1 METTRAERIKIG
13 AFMLL
18 CGIMICVFLGYV
30 LSRFLNKEFDNYY
43 TIFNESVIGLYKDA
57 QVKLNGIDVG
67 NVTEIAIDSSNL
79 NQVVV
84 RFRVNK
90 GTPIK
95 LGTRAGMT
103 HGISLTGE
111 KQIVLSGGRFDEPD
125 VAEGGYVP
133 AEKTAFDAI
142 ANKTTDI
149 IAHVDS
155 LMTNINS
162 LFSEENTQSI
172 SNSLK
177 NFESATQ
184 NLNRLTQ
191 NLNAPINNISNAA
204 NSMKNVLT
212 EIEDAKIAAKTSENM
227 DLVKEKLEAID
238 TKAMNENLT
247 QAMESIR
254 QLTQR
259 LDQVGRQQAQREF
272 PLAQRLAHQLGVLG
286 IAVLDERPLQGLL
299 VGVGGAVDR
308 LHRAGIETGG
318 VDAGGDR

>member
-125 VAEGGYVP
+125 VAEGGFVP

-142 ANKTTDI
+142 ANKATDI
-149 IAHVDS
+149 IGHVDS
-155 LMTNINS
+155 LMTNLNS
-162 LFSEENTQSI
+162 IFSEENSQSI

-177 NFESATQ
+177 NFENATQ

-204 NSMKNVLT
+204 NSMKNVLS
-212 EIEDAKIAAKTSENM
+212 EIEEAKIAAKAGENM
-227 DLVKEKLEAID
+227 DVLKEKLEAID

-247 QAMESIR
+247 QAMESIK

-259 LDQVGRQQAQREF
+259 LDQVVYKNQDQVGDAVVE
-272 PLAQRLAHQLGVLG
+272 LN
-286 IAVLDERPLQGLL
+286 AVLENLEEFTQKIKNNPSVLIHAENKSR
-299 VGVGGAVDR
+299 R
-308 LHRAGIETGG
+308 K
-318 VDAGGDR
+318 

>member
-238 TKAMNENLT
+238 TTAMNENLT

-259 LDQVGRQQAQREF
+259 LDQVVYKNQDQVGDAVVE
-272 PLAQRLAHQLGVLG
+272 LN
-286 IAVLDERPLQGLL
+286 AVLENLEEFTQKIKNNPSVLIHAENKSR
-299 VGVGGAVDR
+299 R
-308 LHRAGIETGG
+308 K
-318 VDAGGDR
+318 

>member
-1 METTRAERIKIG
+1 METTRSERIKIG

-30 LSRFLNKEFDNYY
+30 LSRFLNKEYDSYY
-43 TIFNESVIGLYKDA
+43 TVFSESVIGLYTDA

-172 SNSLK
+172 SRSLK

-212 EIEDAKIAAKTSENM
+212 EIEEAKIAAKAGENM
-227 DLVKEKLEAID
+227 DVLKEKLEAID

-259 LDQVGRQQAQREF
+259 LDQVVYKNQDQVGDAVVE
-272 PLAQRLAHQLGVLG
+272 LN
-286 IAVLDERPLQGLL
+286 AVLENLEEFTQKIKNNPSVLIHAENKSR
-299 VGVGGAVDR
+299 R
-308 LHRAGIETGG
+308 K
-318 VDAGGDR
+318 

>member
-18 CGIMICVFLGYV
+18 CGVMICVFLGYV

-43 TIFNESVIGLYKDA
+43 TVFSESVIGLYNDA

-67 NVTEIAIDSSNL
+67 NVTGIEIDSANL
-79 NQVVV
+79 NQVIV

-95 LGTRAGMT
+95 IGTRAGMT

-125 VAEGGYVP
+125 VQEGGFVP

-142 ANKTTDI
+142 ANKATDI
-149 IAHVDS
+149 IGHVDT
-155 LMTNINS
+155 LMTS
-162 LFSEENTQSI
+162 LSRIFSEENANSI

-177 NFESATQ
+177 NFENATG

-191 NLNAPINNISNAA
+191 NLNKPIDNISNAA
-204 NSMKNVLT
+204 ASMKNVLA
-212 EIEDAKIAAKTSENM
+212 EIEEAKIAAKAGENM
-227 DLVKEKLEAID
+227 DVLKEKLEAID

-247 QAMESIR
+247 QAMESIK

-259 LDQVGRQQAQREF
+259 LDQVVYKNQDQVGEAIME
-272 PLAQRLAHQLGVLG
+272 LN
-286 IAVLDERPLQGLL
+286 AVLENLEEFSQKIKNNPSALIRSENKS
-299 VGVGGAVDR
+299 R
-308 LHRAGIETGG
+308 RK
-318 VDAGGDR
+318 

>member
-43 TIFNESVIGLYKDA
+43 TVFSESVIGLYKDA

-79 NQVVV
+79 NQVIV

-125 VAEGGYVP
+125 VKEGGYVP

-142 ANKTTDI
+142 ANKATDI
-149 IAHVDS
+149 IGHVDS
-155 LMTNINS
+155 LMTNLNS
-162 LFSEENTQSI
+162 IFSEENTQSI

-191 NLNAPINNISNAA
+191 NLNTPINNISNAA
-204 NSMKNVLT
+204 NSMKNVLA
-212 EIEDAKIAAKTSENM
+212 EIEEAKIAAKAGENM
-227 DLVKEKLEAID
+227 DVLKEKLEAID

-247 QAMESIR
+247 QAMESIK

-259 LDQVGRQQAQREF
+259 LDQVVYKNQDQVGDAVVE
-272 PLAQRLAHQLGVLG
+272 LN
-286 IAVLDERPLQGLL
+286 AVLENLEEFTQKIKNNPSVLIHSENKSR
-299 VGVGGAVDR
+299 R
-308 LHRAGIETGG
+308 K
-318 VDAGGDR
+318 

>member
-43 TIFNESVIGLYKDA
+43 TVFNESVIGLYKDA

-172 SNSLK
+172 SRSLK

-184 NLNRLTQ
+184 NLNQLTQ

-259 LDQVGRQQAQREF
+259 LDQVVYKNQDQVGDAVVE
-272 PLAQRLAHQLGVLG
+272 LN
-286 IAVLDERPLQGLL
+286 AVLENLEEFTQKIKNNPSALIHSENKSR
-299 VGVGGAVDR
+299 R
-308 LHRAGIETGG
+308 K
-318 VDAGGDR
+318 

>member
-125 VAEGGYVP
+125 VAEGGFVP
-133 AEKTAFDAI
+133 AEKTAFDEM
-142 ANKTTDI
+142 ANKATDI
-149 IAHVDS
+149 VAHIDS
-155 LMTNINS
+155 LLTNINKI
-162 LFSEENTQSI
+162 FSTENADNI
-172 SNSLK
+172 SSAIK
-177 NFESATQ
+177 NFEGASRNLNNMTQ
-184 NLNRLTQ
+184 NLNK
-191 NLNAPINNISNAA
+191 PINNISNAA
-204 NSMKNVLT
+204 VSMKNVLA
-212 EIEDAKIAAKTSENM
+212 EIEEAKIAAKTSENM
-227 DLVKEKLEAID
+227 DLVKEKIAAID
-238 TKAMNENLT
+238 TKAMNDNLT
-247 QAMESIR
+247 QAMESIK

-259 LDQVGRQQAQREF
+259 LDQVVYKNQDQVGDAVVE
-272 PLAQRLAHQLGVLG
+272 LN
-286 IAVLDERPLQGLL
+286 AVLENLEEFTQKIKNNPSVLIHSENKSR
-299 VGVGGAVDR
+299 R
-308 LHRAGIETGG
+308 K
-318 VDAGGDR
+318 

>member
-43 TIFNESVIGLYKDA
+43 TVFSESVIGLYKDA

-79 NQVVV
+79 SQVIV

-125 VAEGGYVP
+125 VKEGGYVP

-142 ANKTTDI
+142 ANKATDI
-149 IAHVDS
+149 IGHVDS
-155 LMTNINS
+155 LMTNLNS
-162 LFSEENTQSI
+162 IFSEENTQSI

-177 NFESATQ
+177 NFENATQ

-191 NLNAPINNISNAA
+191 NLNTPINNISNAA
-204 NSMKNVLT
+204 NSMKNVLS
-212 EIEDAKIAAKTSENM
+212 EIEEAKIAAKAGENM
-227 DLVKEKLEAID
+227 DVLKEKLEAID

-247 QAMESIR
+247 QAMESIK

-259 LDQVGRQQAQREF
+259 LDQVVYKNQDQVGDAVVE
-272 PLAQRLAHQLGVLG
+272 LN
-286 IAVLDERPLQGLL
+286 AVLENLEEFTQKIKNNPSVLIHAENKSR
-299 VGVGGAVDR
+299 R
-308 LHRAGIETGG
+308 K
-318 VDAGGDR
+318 

>member
-43 TIFNESVIGLYKDA
+43 TVFSESVIGLYKDA

-67 NVTEIAIDSSNL
+67 NVTEIAIDSTNL
-79 NQVVV
+79 NQVIV

-125 VAEGGYVP
+125 VKEGGYVP

-142 ANKTTDI
+142 ANKATDI
-149 IAHVDS
+149 IGHVDS
-155 LMTNINS
+155 LMTNLNS

-177 NFESATQ
+177 NFENATQ

-191 NLNAPINNISNAA
+191 NLNTPINNISNAA
-204 NSMKNVLT
+204 NSMKNVLA
-212 EIEDAKIAAKTSENM
+212 EIEEAKIAAKAGENM
-227 DLVKEKLEAID
+227 DVLKEKLEAID
-238 TKAMNENLT
+238 TKAMNEKLT
-247 QAMESIR
+247 QAMESIK

-259 LDQVGRQQAQREF
+259 LDQVVYKNQDQVGDAVVE
-272 PLAQRLAHQLGVLG
+272 LN
-286 IAVLDERPLQGLL
+286 AVLENLEEFTQKIKNNPSVLIHSENKAR
-299 VGVGGAVDR
+299 R
-308 LHRAGIETGG
+308 K
-318 VDAGGDR
+318 

>member
-30 LSRFLNKEFDNYY
+30 LSRFLNKEYDNYY
-43 TIFNESVIGLYKDA
+43 TVFSESVIGLYKDA

-125 VAEGGYVP
+125 VAEGGFVP

-142 ANKTTDI
+142 ANKATDI
-149 IAHVDS
+149 ISHVDS
-155 LMTNINS
+155 LMTNLNS
-162 LFSEENTQSI
+162 IFSEENSQSI

-177 NFESATQ
+177 NFENATQ

-204 NSMKNVLT
+204 NSMKNVLS
-212 EIEDAKIAAKTSENM
+212 EIEEAKIAAKAGENM
-227 DLVKEKLEAID
+227 DVLKEKLEAID

-247 QAMESIR
+247 QAMESIK

-259 LDQVGRQQAQREF
+259 LDQVVYKNQDQVGDAVVE
-272 PLAQRLAHQLGVLG
+272 LN
-286 IAVLDERPLQGLL
+286 AVLENLEEFTQKIKNNPSVLIHAENKSR
-299 VGVGGAVDR
+299 R
-308 LHRAGIETGG
+308 K
-318 VDAGGDR
+318 

>member
-1 METTRAERIKIG
+1 
-13 AFMLL
+13 MLL

-30 LSRFLNKEFDNYY
+30 LSRFLNKEYDNYY
-43 TIFNESVIGLYKDA
+43 TVFSESVIGLYKDA

-125 VAEGGYVP
+125 VAEGGFVP

-142 ANKTTDI
+142 ANKATDI
-149 IAHVDS
+149 IGHVDS
-155 LMTNINS
+155 LMTNLNS
-162 LFSEENTQSI
+162 IFSEENSQSI

-177 NFESATQ
+177 NFENATQ

-204 NSMKNVLT
+204 NSMKNVLS
-212 EIEDAKIAAKTSENM
+212 EIEEAKIAAKAGENL
-227 DLVKEKLEAID
+227 DVLKEKLEAID

-247 QAMESIR
+247 QAMESIK

-259 LDQVGRQQAQREF
+259 LDQVVYKNQDQVGDAVVE
-272 PLAQRLAHQLGVLG
+272 LN
-286 IAVLDERPLQGLL
+286 AVLENLEEFTQKIKNNPSVLIHAENKSR
-299 VGVGGAVDR
+299 R
-308 LHRAGIETGG
+308 K
-318 VDAGGDR
+318 

>member
-43 TIFNESVIGLYKDA
+43 TVFNESVIGLYKDA

-247 QAMESIR
+247 QAMESIK

-259 LDQVGRQQAQREF
+259 LDQVVYKNQDQVGNAVVE
-272 PLAQRLAHQLGVLG
+272 LN
-286 IAVLDERPLQGLL
+286 AVLENLEEFTQKIKNNPSALIHAENKSR
-299 VGVGGAVDR
+299 R
-308 LHRAGIETGG
+308 K
-318 VDAGGDR
+318 

>member
-43 TIFNESVIGLYKDA
+43 TVFNESVIGLYKDA

-172 SNSLK
+172 SRSLK

-259 LDQVGRQQAQREF
+259 LDQLVYKNQDQVGDAVVE
-272 PLAQRLAHQLGVLG
+272 LN
-286 IAVLDERPLQGLL
+286 AVLENLEEFTQKIKNNPSVLIHAENKSR
-299 VGVGGAVDR
+299 R
-308 LHRAGIETGG
+308 K
-318 VDAGGDR
+318 

>member
-1 METTRAERIKIG
+1 METTQAERIKIG

-18 CGIMICVFLGYV
+18 CGVMICVFLGYV
-30 LSRFLNKEFDNYY
+30 LSRFLNKEYDNYY
-43 TIFNESVIGLYKDA
+43 TVFSESVIGLYNDA

-67 NVTEIAIDSSNL
+67 NVTGIEIDSANL
-79 NQVVV
+79 NQVIV

-95 LGTRAGMT
+95 IGTRAGMT

-125 VAEGGYVP
+125 VQEGGFVP

-142 ANKTTDI
+142 ANKATDI
-149 IAHVDS
+149 IGHVDS
-155 LMTNINS
+155 LMTNLNRV
-162 LFSEENTQSI
+162 FSEENASSI

-177 NFESATQ
+177 NFESATN

-191 NLNAPINNISNAA
+191 NLNKPVDNISNAA
-204 NSMKNVLT
+204 SSMKNVLA
-212 EIEDAKIAAKTSENM
+212 EIEEAKIAAKAGENM
-227 DLVKEKLEAID
+227 DVLKEKLEAID

-247 QAMESIR
+247 QAMESIK

-259 LDQVGRQQAQREF
+259 LDQVVYKNQD
-272 PLAQRLAHQLGVLG
+272 QLGEAVVELN
-286 IAVLDERPLQGLL
+286 AVLENLEEFSQKIKNNPSALIHAENKSR
-299 VGVGGAVDR
+299 R
-308 LHRAGIETGG
+308 K
-318 VDAGGDR
+318 

>member
-1 METTRAERIKIG
+1 METTQAERIKIG

-18 CGIMICVFLGYV
+18 CGVMICVFLGYV
-30 LSRFLNKEFDNYY
+30 LSRFLNKEYDNYY
-43 TIFNESVIGLYKDA
+43 TVFSESVIGLYNDA

-67 NVTEIAIDSSNL
+67 NVTGIEIDSANL
-79 NQVVV
+79 NQVIV

-95 LGTRAGMT
+95 IGTRAGMT

-125 VAEGGYVP
+125 VQEGGFVP

-142 ANKTTDI
+142 ANKATDI
-149 IAHVDS
+149 IGHVDS
-155 LMTNINS
+155 LMTNLNRI
-162 LFSEENTQSI
+162 FSEENASSI

-177 NFESATQ
+177 NFESATN

-191 NLNAPINNISNAA
+191 NLNKPVDNISNAA
-204 NSMKNVLT
+204 SSMKNVLA
-212 EIEDAKIAAKTSENM
+212 EIEEAKIAAKAGENM
-227 DLVKEKLEAID
+227 DVLKEKLEAID

-247 QAMESIR
+247 QAMESIK

-259 LDQVGRQQAQREF
+259 LDQVVYKNQD
-272 PLAQRLAHQLGVLG
+272 QLGEAVVELN
-286 IAVLDERPLQGLL
+286 AVLENLEEFSQKIKNNPSALIHAENKSR
-299 VGVGGAVDR
+299 R
-308 LHRAGIETGG
+308 K
-318 VDAGGDR
+318 

>member
-30 LSRFLNKEFDNYY
+30 LSRFLNKEYDNYY
-43 TIFNESVIGLYKDA
+43 TVFSESVIGLYKDA

-79 NQVVV
+79 SQVIV

-125 VAEGGYVP
+125 VKEGGYVP

-142 ANKTTDI
+142 ANKATDI
-149 IAHVDS
+149 IGHVDS
-155 LMTNINS
+155 LMTNLNS
-162 LFSEENTQSI
+162 IFSEENSQSI

-177 NFESATQ
+177 NFENATQ

-204 NSMKNVLT
+204 NSMKNVLS
-212 EIEDAKIAAKTSENM
+212 EIEEAKIAAKAGENM
-227 DLVKEKLEAID
+227 DVLKEKLEAID

-247 QAMESIR
+247 QAMESIK

-259 LDQVGRQQAQREF
+259 LDQVVYKNQDQVGDAVVE
-272 PLAQRLAHQLGVLG
+272 LN
-286 IAVLDERPLQGLL
+286 AVLENLEEFTQKIKNNPSLL
-299 VGVGGAVDR
+299 IHAENKSR
-308 LHRAGIETGG
+308 RK
-318 VDAGGDR
+318 

>member
-1 METTRAERIKIG
+1 METTRSERIKIG

-43 TIFNESVIGLYKDA
+43 TVFSESVIGLYKDA

-79 NQVVV
+79 NQVIV

-125 VAEGGYVP
+125 VQEGGFVP
-133 AEKTAFDAI
+133 AEKTAFDEM
-142 ANKTTDI
+142 ANKATDI
-149 IAHVDS
+149 VGHIDS
-155 LMTNINS
+155 LLTNINKI
-162 LFSEENTQSI
+162 FSSENADNI
-172 SNSLK
+172 SSAIK
-177 NFESATQ
+177 NFEGASRNLNNMTQ
-184 NLNRLTQ
+184 NLNK
-191 NLNAPINNISNAA
+191 PINNISNAA
-204 NSMKNVLT
+204 ASMKNVLA
-212 EIEDAKIAAKTSENM
+212 EIEEAKIAAKTSENM

-238 TKAMNENLT
+238 TKSMNENIT
-247 QAMESIR
+247 QTLESIN
-254 QLTQR
+254 QLSKR
-259 LDQVGRQQAQREF
+259 LDQMVYKNQDQVGDAVVE
-272 PLAQRLAHQLGVLG
+272 LN
-286 IAVLDERPLQGLL
+286 AVLENLEEFSQKIKNNPSVLIHAENKSR
-299 VGVGGAVDR
+299 R
-308 LHRAGIETGG
+308 K
-318 VDAGGDR
+318 

>member
-43 TIFNESVIGLYKDA
+43 TVFSESVIGLYKDA

-79 NQVVV
+79 NQVIV

-125 VAEGGYVP
+125 VAEGGFVP

-142 ANKTTDI
+142 ANKATDI
-149 IAHVDS
+149 INHVDS
-155 LMTNINS
+155 IMINLNS
-162 LFSEENTQSI
+162 LFSEENSQSI

-191 NLNAPINNISNAA
+191 NLNTPINNISNAA
-204 NSMKNVLT
+204 NSMKNVLS
-212 EIEDAKIAAKTSENM
+212 EIEEAKIAAKAGENM
-227 DLVKEKLEAID
+227 DVLKEKLEAID

-247 QAMESIR
+247 QAMESIK

-259 LDQVGRQQAQREF
+259 LDQVVYKNQDQVGDAVVE
-272 PLAQRLAHQLGVLG
+272 LN
-286 IAVLDERPLQGLL
+286 AVLENLEEFTQKIKNNPSVLIHSENKSR
-299 VGVGGAVDR
+299 R
-308 LHRAGIETGG
+308 K
-318 VDAGGDR
+318 

>member
-43 TIFNESVIGLYKDA
+43 TVFSESVIGLYKDA

-79 NQVVV
+79 SQVIV

-125 VAEGGYVP
+125 VAEGGFVP

-142 ANKTTDI
+142 ANKATDI
-149 IAHVDS
+149 IGHVDS
-155 LMTNINS
+155 LMTNLNS
-162 LFSEENTQSI
+162 IFSEENSQSI

-177 NFESATQ
+177 NFENATQ

-191 NLNAPINNISNAA
+191 NLNTPINNISNAA
-204 NSMKNVLT
+204 NSMKNVLS
-212 EIEDAKIAAKTSENM
+212 EIEEAKIAAKAGENM
-227 DLVKEKLEAID
+227 DVLKEKLEAID

-247 QAMESIR
+247 QAMESIK

-259 LDQVGRQQAQREF
+259 LDQVVYKNQDQVGDAVVE
-272 PLAQRLAHQLGVLG
+272 LN
-286 IAVLDERPLQGLL
+286 AVLENLEEFTQKIKNNPSVLIHSENKSR
-299 VGVGGAVDR
+299 R
-308 LHRAGIETGG
+308 K
-318 VDAGGDR
+318 

>member
-43 TIFNESVIGLYKDA
+43 TVFSESVIGLYKDA

-79 NQVVV
+79 NQVIV

-125 VAEGGYVP
+125 VAEGGFVP
-133 AEKTAFDAI
+133 AEKTAFDEM
-142 ANKTTDI
+142 ANKATDI
-149 IAHVDS
+149 VAHIDS
-155 LMTNINS
+155 LLTNINKI
-162 LFSEENTQSI
+162 FSTENADNI
-172 SNSLK
+172 SSAIK
-177 NFESATQ
+177 NFEGASRNLNNMTQ
-184 NLNRLTQ
+184 NLNK
-191 NLNAPINNISNAA
+191 PIDNISNAA
-204 NSMKNVLT
+204 ASMKNVLA
-212 EIEDAKIAAKTSENM
+212 EIEEAKIAAKTSENM
-227 DLVKEKLEAID
+227 DLVKEKIAAID

-247 QAMESIR
+247 QAMESIK

-259 LDQVGRQQAQREF
+259 LDQVVYKNQDQVGDAVVE
-272 PLAQRLAHQLGVLG
+272 LN
-286 IAVLDERPLQGLL
+286 AVLENLEEFTQKIKNNPSVLIHSENKSR
-299 VGVGGAVDR
+299 R
-308 LHRAGIETGG
+308 K
-318 VDAGGDR
+318 

>member
-43 TIFNESVIGLYKDA
+43 TVFSESVIGLYKDA

-79 NQVVV
+79 NQVIV

-125 VAEGGYVP
+125 VAEGGFVP

-142 ANKTTDI
+142 ANKATDI
-149 IAHVDS
+149 IGHVDS
-155 LMTNINS
+155 LMTNLNS
-162 LFSEENTQSI
+162 IFSEENSQSI

-177 NFESATQ
+177 NFENATQ

-204 NSMKNVLT
+204 NSMKNVLS
-212 EIEDAKIAAKTSENM
+212 EIEEAKIAAKAGENM
-227 DLVKEKLEAID
+227 DVLKEKLEAID

-247 QAMESIR
+247 QAMESIK

-259 LDQVGRQQAQREF
+259 LDQVVYKNQDQVGDAVVE
-272 PLAQRLAHQLGVLG
+272 LN
-286 IAVLDERPLQGLL
+286 AVLENLEEFTQKIKNNPSVLIHSENKSR
-299 VGVGGAVDR
+299 R
-308 LHRAGIETGG
+308 K
-318 VDAGGDR
+318 

>member
-43 TIFNESVIGLYKDA
+43 TVFSESVIGLYKDA

-79 NQVVV
+79 NQVIV

-125 VAEGGYVP
+125 VAEGGFVP
-133 AEKTAFDAI
+133 AEKTAFDEM
-142 ANKTTDI
+142 ANKATDI
-149 IAHVDS
+149 VAHIDS
-155 LMTNINS
+155 LLTNINKI
-162 LFSEENTQSI
+162 FSTENADNI
-172 SNSLK
+172 SSAIK
-177 NFESATQ
+177 NFEGASRNLNNMTQ
-184 NLNRLTQ
+184 NLNK
-191 NLNAPINNISNAA
+191 PINNISNAA
-204 NSMKNVLT
+204 VSMKNVLA
-212 EIEDAKIAAKTSENM
+212 EIEEAKIAAKTSENM
-227 DLVKEKLEAID
+227 DLVKEKIAAID
-238 TKAMNENLT
+238 TKAMNENIT
-247 QAMESIR
+247 QTLESIN
-254 QLTQR
+254 QLSKR
-259 LDQVGRQQAQREF
+259 LDQMVYKNQDQVGDAVVE
-272 PLAQRLAHQLGVLG
+272 LN
-286 IAVLDERPLQGLL
+286 AVLENLEEFSQKIKNNPSALIHAENKSR
-299 VGVGGAVDR
+299 R
-308 LHRAGIETGG
+308 K
-318 VDAGGDR
+318 